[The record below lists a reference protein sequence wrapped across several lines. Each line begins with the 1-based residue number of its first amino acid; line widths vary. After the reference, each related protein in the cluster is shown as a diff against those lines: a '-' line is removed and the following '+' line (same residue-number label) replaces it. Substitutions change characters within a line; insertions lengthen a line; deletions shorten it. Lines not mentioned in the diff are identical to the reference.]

1 MSQSIKNITEDI
13 SNSHLSYVTHE
24 DICSCFK
31 GDTLLAI
38 QAPNGT
44 QLEVP
49 IPDHLESGQKRY
61 QIHLK
66 SSEGQIYVLLVN
78 KDAESAEPVVVQVP
92 PPKEVAD
99 AINREQETEVEVE
112 KRRVGGRGKVKASS
126 PPAGEEVK
134 AKKVKEEAADNEVE
148 NILGRANSANLTSD
162 IPGLEELISTE
173 SKFQSHF

>member
-1 MSQSIKNITEDI
+1 MQQSIKNITEDI

-24 DICSCFK
+24 DICSCFE

-92 PPKEVAD
+92 PPKEVAE
-99 AINREQETEVEVE
+99 AINAEVEVE
-112 KRRVGGRGKVKASS
+112 KRRVAGRGKVKASS
-126 PPAGEEVK
+126 PPDGEEVK
-134 AKKVKEEAADNEVE
+134 AKRVKEEADDNEVE

-173 SKFQSHF
+173 SKFS